1 MTLSGRLICAILIFL
16 GCAAAPP
23 ITSAETGVTGLKPV
37 ELPDGK
43 GKDDVEAY
51 CSACHSLRLVL
62 QQRLKRSDWEEVLV
76 TMVKEHGMSEIP
88 PDDRALVLDYL
99 SEHLGLDRPPNA
111 PPLQ

>member
-1 MTLSGRLICAILIFL
+1 MTPVARLICATLVFL

-23 ITSAETGVTGLKPV
+23 MTSAEAGVTGLKPV

-43 GKDDVEAY
+43 GKEEVEAY

-62 QQRLKRSDWEEVLV
+62 QQRLKRSDWDEVLES
-76 TMVKEHGMSEIP
+76 MAEEQGMSEIS

-99 SEHLGLDRPPNA
+99 ARHLGPDKPPNA